1 MPAGKQILDRI
12 KSVKNT
18 GKITRA
24 MELISTVK
32 MKKAA
37 DLALGARPFAMEASG
52 IFSRVAEEIS
62 MSPYIQT
69 KEQSTKHKAQ
79 REEILNNSD
88 NLPPEKGGQGGL
100 DSTSRPRSSD
110 LAGMTGKTLIV
121 VITSNKGLCGAY
133 NINVFREVLK
143 QTKGIK
149 ADCITIGKKA
159 REFVV
164 RTGHSLVA
172 DYSETFKDDPTPAQ
186 VKTIAAS
193 VRELY
198 LTGEYSEVKVIYSF
212 YVSAISQR
220 AVTRP
225 FLPVSQ
231 ETLSTFL
238 EEITGSVI
246 SPLTYSGE
254 YKIEPSKQAV
264 ADRIVPLILDLMFHE
279 MMLEAKASEH
289 AARMVAMKNAR
300 ESSGTKVKELTLVY
314 NKARQAGITKEISE
328 IVSGVE
334 SMKDA

>member
-37 DLALGARPFAMEASG
+37 DIALGARPFAMEASG

-62 MSPYIQT
+62 MSPYVEG
-69 KEQSTKHKAQ
+69 KEKKSKKK
-79 REEILNNSD
+79 L
-88 NLPPEKGGQGGL
+88 
-100 DSTSRPRSSD
+100 
-110 LAGMTGKTLIV
+110 KTLIV

-133 NINVFREVLK
+133 NINVFREVIK
-143 QTKGIK
+143 QTKGTK
-149 ADCITIGKKA
+149 TDCITIGKKA
-159 REFVV
+159 REFIL

-186 VKTIAAS
+186 VKSISAS
-193 VRELY
+193 IRELY
-198 LTGEYSEVKVIYSF
+198 LAGEYSGVKVIYSF
-212 YVSAISQR
+212 YISAIAQK

-225 FLPVSQ
+225 FLPVSK
-231 ETLSTFL
+231 ESLSAFL
-238 EEITGSVI
+238 EEITGSII
-246 SPLTYSGE
+246 SPVTYSGE

-279 MMLEAKASEH
+279 MVLEAKASEH

-300 ESSGTKVKELTLVY
+300 ESSQTKVKELTLIY
-314 NKARQAGITKEISE
+314 NKARQAAITKEISE

-334 SMKDA
+334 SMKDV

>member
-37 DLALGARPFAMEASG
+37 DIALGARPFAMEASG

-62 MSPYIQT
+62 MSPYVEG
-69 KEQSTKHKAQ
+69 KEKKSKKK
-79 REEILNNSD
+79 L
-88 NLPPEKGGQGGL
+88 
-100 DSTSRPRSSD
+100 
-110 LAGMTGKTLIV
+110 KTLIV

-133 NINVFREVLK
+133 NINVFREVIK
-143 QTKGIK
+143 QTKGTK
-149 ADCITIGKKA
+149 TDCITIGKKA
-159 REFVV
+159 REFIL

-186 VKTIAAS
+186 VKSISAS
-193 VRELY
+193 IRELY
-198 LTGEYSEVKVIYSF
+198 LSWEYSGVKVIYSF
-212 YVSAISQR
+212 YISAIAQK

-225 FLPVSQ
+225 FLPVSK
-231 ETLSTFL
+231 ESLSAFL
-238 EEITGSVI
+238 EEITGSII
-246 SPLTYSGE
+246 SPVTYSGE

-279 MMLEAKASEH
+279 MLLEAKASEH

-300 ESSGTKVKELTLVY
+300 ESSQTKVKELTLIY
-314 NKARQAGITKEISE
+314 NKARQAAITKEISE

-334 SMKDA
+334 SMKDV

>member
-1 MPAGKQILDRI
+1 
-12 KSVKNT
+12 
-18 GKITRA
+18 

-37 DLALGARPFAMEASG
+37 DIALGARPFAMEASG

-62 MSPYIQT
+62 MSPYVEG
-69 KEQSTKHKAQ
+69 KEKPKKK
-79 REEILNNSD
+79 L
-88 NLPPEKGGQGGL
+88 
-100 DSTSRPRSSD
+100 
-110 LAGMTGKTLIV
+110 KTLIV

-133 NINVFREVLK
+133 NINVFREVIK
-143 QTKGIK
+143 QTKGTK
-149 ADCITIGKKA
+149 SDCITIGKKA
-159 REFVV
+159 REFVL

-186 VKTIAAS
+186 VKSISAS
-193 VRELY
+193 IRELY
-198 LTGEYSEVKVIYSF
+198 LTGDYSDVKVIYSF
-212 YVSAISQR
+212 YISAIAQK

-231 ETLSTFL
+231 DTLSAFL
-238 EEITGSVI
+238 EEITGSII
-246 SPLTYSGE
+246 SPMTYSGE

-279 MMLEAKASEH
+279 MILEAKASEH

-300 ESSGTKVKELTLVY
+300 ESSQTKVKELTLIY
-314 NKARQAGITKEISE
+314 NKARQAAITKEISE

-334 SMKDA
+334 SMKDV

>member
-1 MPAGKQILDRI
+1 
-12 KSVKNT
+12 
-18 GKITRA
+18 

-62 MSPYIQT
+62 MSPYIEG
-69 KEQSTKHKAQ
+69 KEKKSKK
-79 REEILNNSD
+79 NSKS
-88 NLPPEKGGQGGL
+88 LV
-100 DSTSRPRSSD
+100 
-110 LAGMTGKTLIV
+110 I

-159 REFVV
+159 REFII
-164 RTGHSLVA
+164 RTGHTLVA

-186 VKTIAAS
+186 VKSISAS
-193 VRELY
+193 IRELY
-198 LTGEYSEVKVIYSF
+198 LTGEYSDVRVIYSF
-212 YVSAISQR
+212 YISAIAQK

-231 ETLSTFL
+231 DTLSAFL
-238 EEITGSVI
+238 EEITGSII

-300 ESSGTKVKELTLVY
+300 ESSGTKVKELTLIY

-334 SMKDA
+334 SMKDL

>member
-1 MPAGKQILDRI
+1 
-12 KSVKNT
+12 
-18 GKITRA
+18 

-37 DLALGARPFAMEASG
+37 DLALGARPFALEASG

-62 MSPYIQT
+62 MSPPYIEG
-69 KEQSTKHKAQ
+69 KEKKKK
-79 REEILNNSD
+79 
-88 NLPPEKGGQGGL
+88 KGKSL
-100 DSTSRPRSSD
+100 V
-110 LAGMTGKTLIV
+110 I

-133 NINVFREVLK
+133 NINVFREVIK

-159 REFVV
+159 REFVI
-164 RTGHSLVA
+164 RTGHTLVA
-172 DYSETFKDDPTPAQ
+172 DYSDTFKDDPTPAQ
-186 VKTIAAS
+186 VKAISAS
-193 VRELY
+193 IRELY
-198 LTGEYSEVKVIYSF
+198 LTGEYTEVKVLYSF
-212 YVSAISQR
+212 YISAIAQK

-231 ETLSTFL
+231 ETLSSFL
-238 EEITGSVI
+238 EEITGSII

-300 ESSGTKVKELTLVY
+300 ESSGTKVKELTLIY

-334 SMKDA
+334 SMKDL

>member
-1 MPAGKQILDRI
+1 M
-12 KSVKNT
+12 KNT

-37 DLALGARPFAMEASG
+37 DLALGARPFALEASS
-52 IFSRVAEEIS
+52 IFSRVADEIS
-62 MSPYIQT
+62 MSPYIEG
-69 KEQSTKHKAQ
+69 KEKKMKKKRKSLV
-79 REEILNNSD
+79 I
-88 NLPPEKGGQGGL
+88 
-100 DSTSRPRSSD
+100 
-110 LAGMTGKTLIV
+110 

-133 NINVFREVLK
+133 NINVFRQLLREGAGSDYECV
-143 QTKGIK
+143 
-149 ADCITIGKKA
+149 TIGKKA
-159 REFVV
+159 REFVL
-164 RTGHSLVA
+164 RTGHHLVA
-172 DYSETFKDDPTPAQ
+172 DYSDTFKDDPTPAQ
-186 VKTIAAS
+186 VKSISANI
-193 VRELY
+193 RELY
-198 LTGEYSEVKVIYSF
+198 LTGEYADVKVIYSF
-212 YVSAISQR
+212 YISAISQK

-231 ETLSTFL
+231 ETLSAFL

-334 SMKDA
+334 SMKDL

>member
-1 MPAGKQILDRI
+1 
-12 KSVKNT
+12 
-18 GKITRA
+18 

-37 DLALGARPFAMEASG
+37 DLALGARPFAMEASS

-62 MSPYIQT
+62 MSPYIEG
-69 KEQSTKHKAQ
+69 KEK
-79 REEILNNSD
+79 
-88 NLPPEKGGQGGL
+88 KGKKK
-100 DSTSRPRSSD
+100 
-110 LAGMTGKTLIV
+110 GKSLVI

-143 QTKGIK
+143 KLKGTKSE
-149 ADCITIGKKA
+149 CITIGKKA

-164 RTGHSLVA
+164 RTGHTLVA
-172 DYSETFKDDPTPAQ
+172 DYSDTFKDDPTPAQ
-186 VKTIAAS
+186 VKSISAS
-193 VRELY
+193 IRELY
-198 LTGEYSEVKVIYSF
+198 LTGEYADVKVIYSF
-212 YVSAISQR
+212 YISAISQK

-231 ETLSTFL
+231 ETLSAFL

-264 ADRIVPLILDLMFHE
+264 ANRIVPLILDLMFHE

-334 SMKDA
+334 SMKDL

>member
-1 MPAGKQILDRI
+1 
-12 KSVKNT
+12 
-18 GKITRA
+18 

-62 MSPYIQT
+62 MSPYIEG
-69 KEQSTKHKAQ
+69 KKK
-79 REEILNNSD
+79 NGKK
-88 NLPPEKGGQGGL
+88 KG
-100 DSTSRPRSSD
+100 
-110 LAGMTGKTLIV
+110 GKTLVI

-143 QTKGIK
+143 QTKGTK
-149 ADCITIGKKA
+149 SDCITIGKKA
-159 REFVV
+159 REFIL
-164 RTGHSLVA
+164 RTGHTLVA

-186 VKTIAAS
+186 VKAISAS
-193 VRELY
+193 IRELY
-198 LTGEYSEVKVIYSF
+198 LTGEYSDVKVIYSF

-231 ETLSTFL
+231 ETLSAFL

-300 ESSGTKVKELTLVY
+300 ESSGTKVKELTLIY

-334 SMKDA
+334 SMKDI